1 MKRMRPFL
9 RISSNPFRLVMM
21 GCVLAFGMSAV
32 VVPHSAPAEQPAP
45 QQGNQL
51 PPGDFMTPQT
61 QKTENMAAAEQE
73 DDEAVYKKSSS
84 VRAIGR
90 LLHLSPEA
98 SSVAFEDFNFVLL
111 AGIILFYAAKLLPG
125 FFRGRQQELD
135 KHLTEA
141 RVATEEANER
151 LQAVEKRLGRLDQEI
166 EQLRSRAER
175 DGAADEQRI
184 KDSIEEERRK
194 IVASAEQE
202 IAAMASTAER
212 NLRKFGAEIAIAR
225 ASGKLQL
232 SEAEDRTLVQNFGT
246 SLVPDLAR
254 RRN

>member
-1 MKRMRPFL
+1 MKSLPTSRL
-9 RISSNPFRLVMM
+9 ISSVRLL
-21 GCVLAFGMSAV
+21 LAGLILAGAV
-32 VVPHSAPAEQPAP
+32 SVPHVMLAQQAAAQPA
-45 QQGNQL
+45 QQL

-61 QKTENMAAAEQE
+61 QKSQNMAAAEQE

-111 AGIILFYAAKLLPG
+111 AGIILFYAAKMLPG

-151 LQAVEKRLGRLDQEI
+151 LLAVEKRLGRLDQEI
-166 EQLRSRAER
+166 EQLRVKAEH

-184 KDSIEEERRK
+184 KDSIEEERKK

-232 SEAEDRTLVQNFGT
+232 SEADDRTLIQDFGT
-246 SLVPDLAR
+246 SLGPDLAR

>member
-1 MKRMRPFL
+1 MKRMHPVSR
-9 RISSNPFRLVMM
+9 SNSPVRLLVM
-21 GCVLAFGMSAV
+21 GCVFAFGTAV
-32 VVPHSAPAEQPAP
+32 VVPRIACAEQAAT
-45 QQGNQL
+45 QKSDQSAAAN
-51 PPGDFMTPQT
+51 FMTPQT
-61 QKTENMAAAEQE
+61 QQSQNMAAAEQE

-90 LLHLSPEA
+90 MLHLSPQA

-151 LQAVEKRLGRLDQEI
+151 LQAVEERLGRLDQEI
-166 EQLRSRAER
+166 EQLRAKAEH
-175 DGAADEQRI
+175 DGAADEHRI

-194 IVASAEQE
+194 IVTSAEQE

-232 SEAEDRTLVQNFGT
+232 SEADDRTLVQNFGT
-246 SLVPDLAR
+246 SLVPDLDR

>member
-1 MKRMRPFL
+1 MKYL
-9 RISSNPFRLVMM
+9 STTSSLPSIRLMLA
-21 GCVLAFGMSAV
+21 GCVLAAGAFGTLAPHVAMAQQSA
-32 VVPHSAPAEQPAP
+32 A
-45 QQGNQL
+45 QQGSQM

-61 QKTENMAAAEQE
+61 QKSQNMAAAEQE

-90 LLHLSPEA
+90 MLHLSPEA

-151 LQAVEKRLGRLDQEI
+151 LKAVEQRLGRLDQEI
-166 EQLRSRAER
+166 EHLRSKAEHE
-175 DGAADEQRI
+175 GAADEQRI
-184 KDSIEEERRK
+184 KDSIEEERKK

-202 IAAMASTAER
+202 ISAMASTAER
-212 NLRKFGAEIAIAR
+212 SLRKFGADIAIAR
-225 ASGKLQL
+225 ASGKLHL
-232 SEAEDRTLVQNFGT
+232 SEADDRTLIQDFGA
-246 SLVPDLAR
+246 SLGPDLAR

>member
-1 MKRMRPFL
+1 MRVLLAGFL
-9 RISSNPFRLVMM
+9 LVFA
-21 GCVLAFGMSAV
+21 VAVPSHTALAQKA
-32 VVPHSAPAEQPAP
+32 AAQPAT
-45 QQGNQL
+45 QL

-61 QKTENMAAAEQE
+61 QKSQNMAAAEQE
-73 DDEAVYKKSSS
+73 DDDAVYKKSSS

-90 LLHLSPEA
+90 ILHLSPEA
-98 SSVAFEDFNFVLL
+98 SSVAFEDFNFALL
-111 AGIILFYAAKLLPG
+111 AGIVLFYAVKLLPG

-141 RVATEEANER
+141 RVATEEANGR
-151 LQAVEKRLGRLDQEI
+151 LLAVEKRLGRLDQEI
-166 EQLRSRAER
+166 EQLRTKAEQ
-175 DGAADEQRI
+175 DGVADEQRI
-184 KDSIEEERRK
+184 KDSIEEERKK
-194 IVASAEQE
+194 IIASAEQE

-232 SEAEDRTLVQNFGT
+232 SEADDRTLIHDFGT
-246 SLVPDLAR
+246 SLGPDLAR

>member
-1 MKRMRPFL
+1 MKRFL
-9 RISSNPFRLVMM
+9 LGKAILSVRLLVV
-21 GCVLAFGMSAV
+21 GLALAMVGMV
-32 VVPHSAPAEQPAP
+32 TPHSACAQQPATKAAV
-45 QQGNQL
+45 QSA
-51 PPGDFMTPQT
+51 PGDFMTPQT
-61 QKTENMAAAEQE
+61 QKSENMAAAEQE

-84 VRAIGR
+84 VRAVGK

-111 AGIILFYAAKLLPG
+111 AGIILFYAARLLPG

-141 RVATEEANER
+141 RVATEEATER
-151 LQAVEKRLGRLDQEI
+151 LAAVEKRLGRLDQEI
-166 EQLRSRAER
+166 EQLRSKAEQ
-175 DGAADEQRI
+175 DSAGDEQRV
-184 KDSIEEERRK
+184 KDSIEEERKK

-202 IAAMASTAER
+202 IGAMASTAER

-225 ASGKLQL
+225 ATGKLQL
-232 SEAEDRTLVQNFGT
+232 SEADDRTLIHDFAT
-246 SLVPDLAR
+246 SLGPDLER

>member
-1 MKRMRPFL
+1 MKFL
-9 RISSNPFRLVMM
+9 SGSKSLSSVRLLLA
-21 GCVLAFGMSAV
+21 GIVLAGAV
-32 VVPHSAPAEQPAP
+32 AVPHGMLAQQAAAQSQDQPA
-45 QQGNQL
+45 
-51 PPGDFMTPQT
+51 GDFMTPQT
-61 QKTENMAAAEQE
+61 QKSQNMAAAEQE

-90 LLHLSPEA
+90 ILHLSPEA
-98 SSVAFEDFNFVLL
+98 SSVAFEDFNFLLL
-111 AGIILFYAAKLLPG
+111 AAIIVFYAAKLLPG

-151 LQAVEKRLGRLDQEI
+151 LLAVEKRLGRLDQEI
-166 EQLRSRAER
+166 EQLRAKAEQ
-175 DGAADEQRI
+175 DGAADERRI
-184 KDSIEEERRK
+184 RDSIEEERKK

-212 NLRKFGAEIAIAR
+212 SLRRFGAEIAIAR
-225 ASGKLQL
+225 AAGKLQL
-232 SEAEDRTLVQNFGT
+232 SEADDRTLIQDFGA
-246 SLVPDLAR
+246 SLGPDLAR